1 MIDVL
6 VGYIPLVMVSI
17 CVVSLAV
24 YYFKYRRE
32 LEKTDSW
39 LSYYSWGIATLLMC
53 LLVIY
58 LRFRDIDVG
67 GFAAPIVMALILL
80 GFFFYMALLPIMRL
94 QKKEEERR

>member
-24 YYFKYRRE
+24 YHFKYRRE

-39 LSYYSWGIATLLMC
+39 LSYYSWGYSNF
-53 LLVIY
+53 VDVSFGY
-58 LRFRDIDVG
+58 L
-67 GFAAPIVMALILL
+67 FA
-80 GFFFYMALLPIMRL
+80 FQRY
-94 QKKEEERR
+94 